1 MQTHK
6 ATGAFMVLLMAM
18 TLLARATDFRGFELA
33 SYFAAGM
40 LYFLCWRLIA
50 FREIYLLGVCAL
62 LSGLAFFVFDMP
74 LAVYEAAF
82 AQASFLMAFLL
93 LLALLHE
100 TAMTSPTISECG
112 HYLTKQPPKQRY
124 LAIFSGTNLMA
135 VLFNL
140 GIVSLLTPL
149 IKKGVRD
156 EATEPAIAALR
167 ERRQLTALLRGFSW
181 GVVWSPTA
189 MAPLAVMELIDG
201 ISRELWTAYGL
212 ICTAAILCVGWLEDI
227 WRFRKIQRSPAAK
240 RNQPAFPKAAILRFL
255 LVLFSL
261 FTITIAVSVWADDTI
276 VFGLLVACPVIMLG
290 WLTAQNWG
298 KGRARFSAAAQQAI
312 HICHRELPHNGR
324 IIFALSASGYIGRL
338 SAEMVPIDFV
348 ATLIA
353 RYAMPDY
360 LFLTMMAFIMVPVS
374 YLGVSP
380 IMMAVF
386 FGSILGALP
395 VLPVDP
401 TLAALAISSGWALSM
416 TTSPFATVVLMV
428 SNLSGAR
435 PLRLSIGWNTSFS
448 ALALV
453 TLSMVFFILTGGR

>member
-1 MQTHK
+1 
-6 ATGAFMVLLMAM
+6 MVLLMAL

-33 SYFAAGM
+33 SYSAAGM
-40 LYFLCWRLIA
+40 LYILCWRLIGL
-50 FREIYLLGVCAL
+50 REIYLLSVCAG
-62 LSGLAFFVFDMP
+62 LSGLAFFLFDMP
-74 LAVYEAAF
+74 FSVYEAAF

-100 TAMTSPTISECG
+100 AAMTSRAISACG
-112 HYLTKQPPKQRY
+112 HYLTKQPPKRRY
-124 LAIFSGTNLMA
+124 LAIFSGTNLMS

-149 IKKGVRD
+149 IKKGVASER
-156 EATEPAIAALR
+156 AEPAISALR

-201 ISRELWTAYGL
+201 ISRELWTFYGL
-212 ICTAAILCVGWLEDI
+212 ICMGAILLVGWLEDS
-227 WRFRKIQRSPAAK
+227 WRYRKIQRSPASLAP
-240 RNQPAFPKAAILRFL
+240 QPPLEKKAILGFL

-261 FTITIAVSVWADDTI
+261 FTVTMTVSIIADDTI

-290 WLTAQNWG
+290 WLVAQNWHHTG
-298 KGRARFSAAAQQAI
+298 ARLARTATQAV
-312 HICHRELPHNGR
+312 HICHRELPRNGR

-348 ATLIA
+348 AALID
-353 RYAMPDY
+353 RYTMPDFM
-360 LFLTMMAFIMVPVS
+360 FLTMMSFIMVPVS

-395 VLPVDP
+395 ILPVDP
-401 TLAALAISSGWALSM
+401 TLAALSISAGWALSM
-416 TTSPFATVVLMV
+416 TTSPFATVVLMI
-428 SNLSGAR
+428 SNLSDTR
-435 PLRLSIGWNTSFS
+435 PLKLSVGWNAAFS
-448 ALALV
+448 ALALL
-453 TLSMVFFILTGGR
+453 TLSMVFFILTGGQ